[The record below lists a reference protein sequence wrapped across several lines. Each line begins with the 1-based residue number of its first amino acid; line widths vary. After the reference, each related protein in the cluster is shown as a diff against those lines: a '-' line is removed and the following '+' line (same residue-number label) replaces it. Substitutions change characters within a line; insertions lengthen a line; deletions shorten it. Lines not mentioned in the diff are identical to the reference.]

1 MSPRRFVIWRPEN
14 GQDEDDGEVV
24 CAYDAEEAVERWAQL
39 DDVNSADYHIVG
51 GQPATVMARD
61 PSTGA
66 ATEWIVSGEPVPHYS
81 ARKIAAGGERG

>member
-39 DDVNSADYHIVG
+39 DDVNSADY
-51 GQPATVMARD
+51 RL
-61 PSTGA
+61 S
-66 ATEWIVSGEPVPHYS
+66 
-81 ARKIAAGGERG
+81 